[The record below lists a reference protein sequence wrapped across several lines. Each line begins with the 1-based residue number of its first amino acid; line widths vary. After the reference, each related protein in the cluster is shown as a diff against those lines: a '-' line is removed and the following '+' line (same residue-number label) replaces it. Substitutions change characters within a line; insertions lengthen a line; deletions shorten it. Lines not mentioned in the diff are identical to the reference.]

1 MSSWCDGKRSQ
12 CRTLA
17 SEQRMKQLSAL
28 LQGSILFI
36 LSEFSVCIVR
46 YFQKAAHHP
55 HFFLN
60 FAGYCCACACLR
72 VDIPAR
78 ASVPVPV
85 SIWFSI
91 LLLKWFINCP
101 CLSVVDPIIS
111 DWQVDRLGLK
121 WEGAPGCLLIYI
133 GFSLQWFLPNK
144 ERLIICL

>member
-1 MSSWCDGKRSQ
+1 MARGVNAGHWPVNNVWSSCQLFYRAVSSSSSVNLVFALFGIFKRQ
-12 CRTLA
+12 HI
-17 SEQRMKQLSAL
+17 
-28 LQGSILFI
+28 ILI
-36 LSEFSVCIVR
+36 
-46 YFQKAAHHP
+46 
-55 HFFLN
+55 FFFY

-91 LLLKWFINCP
+91 LTLKWFINCP